1 MIFKNNR
8 LYIFQNKLIDYDRY
22 INIQNIKKQL
32 YKQQNALNRHQYQL
46 NNQYKRQKNQQEELK
61 QQIAYLTEIVENLS
75 EKTIITEGSADTVDI
90 IIGGHHFRGKMS
102 PVKR

>member
-1 MIFKNNR
+1 MNNNNIERPDPKLDRFLNNIAGKISMNEDSLINESEYRPKNNAVNSE
-8 LYIFQNKLIDYDRY
+8 I
-22 INIQNIKKQL
+22 
-32 YKQQNALNRHQYQL
+32 
-46 NNQYKRQKNQQEELK
+46 EELK

-75 EKTIITEGSADTVDI
+75 QKTIITEGSADTVDI

>member
-1 MIFKNNR
+1 MNNNNIER
-8 LYIFQNKLIDYDRY
+8 PDPKLDRF
-22 INIQNIKKQL
+22 
-32 YKQQNALNRHQYQL
+32 L
-46 NNQYKRQKNQQEELK
+46 NNIAGKISMNEDSLINESENRPKRTSNNAEIEELK

-75 EKTIITEGSADTVDI
+75 QKTVITEGSADTVDI

>member
-1 MIFKNNR
+1 MNNNNNIER
-8 LYIFQNKLIDYDRY
+8 PDPKLDRF
-22 INIQNIKKQL
+22 
-32 YKQQNALNRHQYQL
+32 L
-46 NNQYKRQKNQQEELK
+46 NNIAGKITMAEDSLMTESEYKPKKNSKDSEIEELK

>member
-1 MIFKNNR
+1 MVKN
-8 LYIFQNKLIDYDRY
+8 LVTK
-22 INIQNIKKQL
+22 
-32 YKQQNALNRHQYQL
+32 AL
-46 NNQYKRQKNQQEELK
+46 
-61 QQIAYLTEIVENLS
+61 VEHH

>member
-1 MIFKNNR
+1 MNNNNIERPDPKLDRFLNNIAGKISMNEDSLINESEYRPKNNAVNSE
-8 LYIFQNKLIDYDRY
+8 I
-22 INIQNIKKQL
+22 
-32 YKQQNALNRHQYQL
+32 
-46 NNQYKRQKNQQEELK
+46 EELK

-75 EKTIITEGSADTVDI
+75 QKIVITEGSADTVDI

>member
-1 MIFKNNR
+1 MNNNN
-8 LYIFQNKLIDYDRY
+8 NKETIDPKLDKFLNSIAGKITMTENTYTNETEYKPRQTS
-22 INIQNIKKQL
+22 INIEV
-32 YKQQNALNRHQYQL
+32 
-46 NNQYKRQKNQQEELK
+46 EELK

-75 EKTIITEGSADTVDI
+75 QKTIITEGGADTVDI

>member
-1 MIFKNNR
+1 MMNKNNIER
-8 LYIFQNKLIDYDRY
+8 PDPKLDRF
-22 INIQNIKKQL
+22 
-32 YKQQNALNRHQYQL
+32 L
-46 NNQYKRQKNQQEELK
+46 NNIAGKITMSEDSLINENEYRPKSNSNDSEIEELK

-75 EKTIITEGSADTVDI
+75 QKIVITEGSADTVDI

>member
-1 MIFKNNR
+1 MNNNNKIERPDPRLDGFLKN
-8 LYIFQNKLIDYDRY
+8 IADKITMSEDSLI
-22 INIQNIKKQL
+22 NENE
-32 YKQQNALNRHQYQL
+32 YKP
-46 NNQYKRQKNQQEELK
+46 KRNSNDSEIEELK

-75 EKTIITEGSADTVDI
+75 QKVVITEGSSDTVDI